1 MGEFLKASYLGNYK
15 IPEPPRRDNDEIRL
29 WISTLEAYINGQTWL
44 LYEAQKALDGLKVEL
59 SLMEEKDAQLDAVM
73 ASLTKRLTP

>member
-1 MGEFLKASYLGNYK
+1 MGKLLKASYLGNYN
-15 IPEPPRRDNDEIRL
+15 IPEPPRRKYDEIGL

-44 LYEAQKALDGLKVEL
+44 LYDAQKAVDGLKVEL
-59 SLMEEKDAQLDAVM
+59 GLMKEKDEELDAVM